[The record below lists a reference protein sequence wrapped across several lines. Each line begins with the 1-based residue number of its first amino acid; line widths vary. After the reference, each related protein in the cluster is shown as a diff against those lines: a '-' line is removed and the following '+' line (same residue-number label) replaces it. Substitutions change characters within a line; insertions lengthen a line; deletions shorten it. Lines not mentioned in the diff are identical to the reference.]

1 MSKYVTIESLQLS
14 DDVKA
19 LNPQLAQKPKE
30 PKTDARK
37 QLEAEIRQNF
47 AKQFEATW
55 QRLGGPELS
64 REVQFYQ
71 DRQWRADY
79 VCRTQKGQWVIE
91 LDGGVFTGGRH
102 SRGGPSYIEDCMKLN
117 TAAVLGYYVI
127 RIPTGCATEHYLS
140 QIIQA
145 IRG

>member
-47 AKQFEATW
+47 AKQFEAIW
-55 QRLGGPELS
+55 QRLNGPPLEK
-64 REVQFYQ
+64 EFYFCQ

-79 VCRTQKGQWVIE
+79 RCGNVLIE
-91 LDGGVFTGGRH
+91 LEGGIWTGGRH
-102 SRGGPSYIEDCMKLN
+102 TNGKGYCDDAVKYN
-117 TAAVLGYYVI
+117 TASMMGYSLI
-127 RIPTGCATEHYLS
+127 RIPTGFATENYL
-140 QIIQA
+140 QKIIDY
-145 IRG
+145 IRMKEAK